1 LDGTNIALTLFLLYW
16 MAVIVLERKGILK
29 KYNISTYGPVLMIRT
44 TRGLKLLDK
53 LAIPKKAWRVYAD
66 IGIRLMFIGMIAMFL
81 VIILSDIAMIASI
94 GDNSMPQPGKF
105 NEARNIFLIPGVNE
119 FIPLTWG
126 IIALVVTLIVH
137 EFSHAIL
144 CRVEDIRVKSMGIL
158 LAVVP
163 IGGFAEPDEEE
174 LFGKRE
180 EEEEY
185 NEADDPYG
193 DRRLGIVIDDNEEKK
208 VVSKV
213 VKNDEKIAS
222 RKQRARILAAGVMA
236 NFVVA
241 LLAFSLLFGPVLGSL
256 SPLGDTMIVGVQE
269 ESPAYAA
276 GLRENMVITQIDDTP
291 ISNVNEMLEY
301 LDGLETGTQV
311 TVHAASDREISSYE
325 AEVLDTDIEPS
336 GILIQSIV
344 DDSPASA
351 AGLEAGMTIL
361 YIDEIPI
368 RSYTDFRNVMNNSEP
383 GQEVTVE
390 LGTDDAEGTTKYNVT
405 LAEHPD
411 IENKGFLGVVTSV
424 DGQIKTSLGIT
435 VGEFPA
441 TAYLD
446 LFKSIPQMLTGV
458 TGWIILLGL
467 PIIGFAGEGFP
478 GFSGTLAQF
487 YEPVGWAAPF
497 GIGVFWLAN
506 ALLWIGWLNFYVGL
520 FNCLPAV
527 PLDGGHVFR
536 DYMNAFLFRITGNE
550 EKAEHISALIAATFA
565 MLILL
570 SFLFMIF
577 GPYIVHGF

>member
-1 LDGTNIALTLFLLYW
+1 MDGTNIALTLFFLYW
-16 MAVIVLERKGILK
+16 LAVIMLDRKGILK

-66 IGIRLMFIGMIAMFL
+66 IGIRLMFVGMIAMFL
-81 VIILSDIAMIASI
+81 VIILSDIAMLSSI
-94 GDNSMPQPGKF
+94 GDNSMPAPGKF

-126 IIALVVTLIVH
+126 IIALVVTLVVH

-144 CRVEDIRVKSMGIL
+144 CRVENIRVKSMGIL

-174 LFGKRE
+174 LFGKKE
-180 EEEEY
+180 EELD
-185 NEADDPYG
+185 NANDPYG
-193 DRRLGIVIDDNEEKK
+193 DRRLGINIDNEVEEKE
-208 VVSKV
+208 KV
-213 VKNDEKIAS
+213 VKTDEKIAT

-236 NFVVA
+236 NFVIA
-241 LLAFSLLFGPVLGSL
+241 LIAFGLLFGPVLGSL
-256 SPLGDTMIVGVQE
+256 SPLGDTMIVDVSE
-269 ESPAYAA
+269 DSTAYTS
-276 GLRENMVITQIDDTP
+276 GIRENMVITQIDDTR
-291 ISNVNEMLEY
+291 IENVNDMLEY
-301 LDGLETGTQV
+301 LDGLDTGTKV
-311 TVHAASDREISSYE
+311 TVYAASDRVISSYE
-325 AEVLDTDIEPS
+325 AEVMETDIGPA
-336 GILIQSIV
+336 GINIQSVV

-351 AGLEAGMTIL
+351 AGLEAGTSIT
-361 YIDEIPI
+361 YIDGIPI
-368 RSYTDFRNVMNNSEP
+368 RSYTDFQTIMNTTKP
-383 GQEVTVE
+383 GQEVIVETVSE
-390 LGTDDAEGTTKYNVT
+390 DAEGTTRYNVT
-405 LAEHPD
+405 LAQHPD
-411 IENKGFLGVVTSV
+411 VETKGFLGVVTSY
-424 DGQIKTSLGIT
+424 DGQVNTPLGMSI
-435 VGEFPA
+435 GEFPA

-446 LFKSIPQMLTGV
+446 LFKSIPQMLMGV

-487 YEPVGWAAPF
+487 YEPIGWAEPF

-536 DYMNAFLFRITGNE
+536 DYMNALALRITGDE
-550 EKAEHISALIAATFA
+550 ERAEHISARISATFA
-565 MLILL
+565 ILILM